1 MSQTVSL
8 PEGMLNLS
16 GGKLW
21 NGWLYQWSEIITD
34 WILMT
39 TADQAARFQASP
51 STLRKM
57 GFAIIFLA
65 WSTMWIYMINH

>member
-1 MSQTVSL
+1 
-8 PEGMLNLS
+8 MLNLS

-21 NGWLYQWSEIITD
+21 NGWLYQWSEITTD

-39 TADQAARFQASP
+39 TADQAAKFQASP

-57 GFAIIFLA
+57 GFAIFFWLGQPCE
-65 WSTMWIYMINH
+65 YP